1 MPNKFL
7 RLRRPQDAEVLPIL
21 PNPDTSRQDDM
32 AAARSIKP
40 PKGPPVEL
48 KARVSQPVF
57 KVGERVRL
65 KVARGGVSEWTIIGR
80 SFGDVSYD
88 VASGNF
94 DEPDRIL
101 HGLKPESLVKIET
114 P

>member
-1 MPNKFL
+1 MARKFL
-7 RLRRPQDAEVLPIL
+7 RLRRPSVPEVLPA
-21 PNPDTSRQDDM
+21 PTNPDWSRQDDM

-65 KVARGGVSEWTIIGR
+65 KVARGDISEWTVIGR

-88 VASGNF
+88 VASGSF

-101 HGLKPESLVKIET
+101 HGLKPDSLEKIDT
-114 P
+114 A

>member
-1 MPNKFL
+1 MVSKLL
-7 RLRRPQDAEVLPIL
+7 RIRRPLAAEVLPAL
-21 PNPDTSRQDDM
+21 PNPDPPPKMDVP
-32 AAARSIKP
+32 AKRSVQP

-48 KARVSQPVF
+48 KARTSQPTF

-65 KVARGGVSEWTIIGR
+65 KVARGGVSEWTVIGR

-88 VASGNF
+88 VASGTF

-101 HGLKPESLVKIET
+101 HGLKPDSLEKIEAT
-114 P
+114 

>member
-7 RLRRPQDAEVLPIL
+7 RLRRPAVAEVLPAP

-32 AAARSIKP
+32 TAARSIKP
-40 PKGPPVEL
+40 PIGPLVEL

-65 KVARGGVSEWTIIGR
+65 KVARGGVSEWTVIGR

-88 VASGNF
+88 IASGNF

-101 HGLKPESLVKIET
+101 HGLRPDSLEKIDT
-114 P
+114 A